1 MVLYASCEALPVTE
15 QEITLKE
22 YFDKRLAALEKA
34 LEDWVRLWRE
44 ERERGLQAIQRRSDE
59 LEKRITERA
68 SLLERALDKADE
80 QMNKRLEGMN
90 EFRQSME
97 DQRARLA
104 SRELVD
110 TLTGA
115 LEKRIRELENW
126 SANVQGRLLVIS
138 GVWGLVVMFLSVLA
152 NYAIRKAFE

>member
-1 MVLYASCEALPVTE
+1 MTE